1 MISMAQKAKLALL
14 ASVAVA
20 CTVGNG
26 GIGDLQVEDP
36 QVEWVGVLERADSPN
51 DRRFEARVQAIQATS
66 QLQLGSQLV
75 VSPAACWEGLQEDL
89 NLPEG
94 SYVAAVIGQSRDEA
108 DKLAASA
115 GYEIEPTQRLS
126 MCQD

>member
-1 MISMAQKAKLALL
+1 MISMPQKAKLALL

-26 GIGDLQVEDP
+26 GIGDVQVEDP

-51 DRRFEARVQAIQATS
+51 DRQFEARVQAIQATS